1 MNTVVGGF
9 HLLDNHE
16 SEDKL
21 SELAYRLTDA
31 YPQTQF
37 YTSHCTG
44 DAVYKILEK
53 VMGRQLHSFRCGTV
67 TASANC
73 CLNN

>member
-1 MNTVVGGF
+1 VNTVVGGF

-21 SELAYRLTDA
+21 SELAYRLMDA

-44 DAVYKILEK
+44 DAVFDTLHQ
-53 VMGRQLHSFRCGTV
+53 VMGDKIHTFSCGMKQKLV
-67 TASANC
+67 IC
-73 CLNN
+73 

>member
-16 SEDKL
+16 SEDNL
-21 SELAYRLTDA
+21 SELAHRLTDA
-31 YPQTQF
+31 YPQMQF

-44 DAVYKILEK
+44 DSVYEIMEN
-53 VMGRQLHSFRCGTV
+53 VMGRQLHFFRCGTV
-67 TASANC
+67 NSYDEH
-73 CLNN
+73 

>member
-21 SELAYRLTDA
+21 SELAHRLTDA

-44 DAVYKILEK
+44 DSVFATLHR
-53 VMGRQLHSFRCGTV
+53 VMGEKIKAFSCGT
-67 TASANC
+67 TIEIME
-73 CLNN
+73 